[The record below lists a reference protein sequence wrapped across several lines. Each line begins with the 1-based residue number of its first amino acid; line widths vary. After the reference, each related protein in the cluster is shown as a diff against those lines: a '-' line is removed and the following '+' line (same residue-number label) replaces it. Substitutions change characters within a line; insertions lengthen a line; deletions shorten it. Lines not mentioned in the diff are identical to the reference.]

1 MGSEGEDSLCLDGV
15 IEGERNE
22 RGVGRP
28 ARPISGPIRA
38 PFDLAAS
45 RTIYS
50 PWPRATHQLIRHSPP
65 RSREERDT
73 IPERR
78 GSS

>member
-1 MGSEGEDSLCLDGV
+1 MGQNGP
-15 IEGERNE
+15 
-22 RGVGRP
+22 RP
-28 ARPISGPIRA
+28 AGPGQLSQDIFGSICA

-45 RTIYS
+45 QTIYS
-50 PWPRATHQLIRHSPP
+50 PWTRATHEVIRHSPP

-73 IPERR
+73 IPEKT